1 MSGGGPEIHVDVKV
15 RDYLLQL
22 IRATREHTAIILG
35 GSPRAS
41 MAVFRAAQ
49 ALAAIQ
55 GYDFVLPDHVKEVA
69 PAVLTHRLIVRPEY
83 RLRKVTAN
91 SVLNEI
97 LNQIPVPTIP
107 SGGGAP

>member
-1 MSGGGPEIHVDVKV
+1 
-15 RDYLLQL
+15 
-22 IRATREHTAIILG
+22 
-35 GSPRAS
+35 
-41 MAVFRAAQ
+41 MAVFRASQ

-55 GYDFVLPDHVKEVA
+55 GYDFVLPDHVKEIA
-69 PAVLTHRLIVRPEY
+69 PAVLMHRLIVRPEY